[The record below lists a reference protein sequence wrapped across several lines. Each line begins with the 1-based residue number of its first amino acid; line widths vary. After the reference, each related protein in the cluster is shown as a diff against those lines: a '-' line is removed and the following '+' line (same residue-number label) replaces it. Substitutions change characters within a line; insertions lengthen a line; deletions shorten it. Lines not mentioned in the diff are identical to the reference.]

1 MRNQRP
7 SPGQFGV
14 AWAVLGVA
22 LCGSFVVWGSRIDT
36 ALHAGTAIVAPAP
49 VATALPS
56 IVTVNDGVAASLPAN
71 LCVQLSPQVKLIT
84 VESVSGVVIT
94 TLRC

>member
-14 AWAVLGVA
+14 AWVVLGVA
-22 LCGSFVVWGSRIDT
+22 LCGSFAVWGSRVDS
-36 ALHAGTAIVAPAP
+36 ALHSGTAI
-49 VATALPS
+49 
-56 IVTVNDGVAASLPAN
+56 AASLPAN

>member
-14 AWAVLGVA
+14 AWVVLGVA
-22 LCGSFVVWGSRIDT
+22 LCGSFAVWGSRVDS
-36 ALHAGTAIVAPAP
+36 ALHSGTAIVAPAP

-56 IVTVNDGVAASLPAN
+56 IVTVNEGVAASLPAN